1 MVRTTLVL
9 ACAALV
15 LSGCDSAPTGP
26 APSTPPP
33 PTTSTATTSSS
44 TAPASLTPVRRV
56 FDAAHV
62 QDGVRRVLTES
73 YLIAGVG
80 DVSCPAGEDVVAGHI
95 FECTVDIAGEKEKVT
110 ITVRDAAGGY
120 EVSQPEP

>member
-1 MVRTTLVL
+1 MVL
-9 ACAALV
+9 ACAALL
-15 LSGCDSAPTGP
+15 LSGCDSAPAGP

-33 PTTSTATTSSS
+33 VTTSTP
-44 TAPASLTPVRRV
+44 TAHSSLTPVRRV
-56 FDAAHV
+56 FDAAQV

-73 YLIAGVG
+73 YLIGGVG
-80 DVSCPAGEDVVAGHI
+80 EVSCPAGEDVVAGRI
-95 FECTVDIAGEKEKVT
+95 FECRVDIAGEKAKVT

>member
-1 MVRTTLVL
+1 MRTTVVL
-9 ACAALV
+9 ACAALL
-15 LSGCDSAPTGP
+15 LSGCDSAPERP
-26 APSTPPP
+26 APTTPPP
-33 PTTSTATTSSS
+33 VTTSSPT
-44 TAPASLTPVRRV
+44 TAASLTPVRRV
-56 FDAAHV
+56 FDATQV

-73 YLIAGVG
+73 YLIGGVG
-80 DVSCPAGEDVVAGHI
+80 EVSCPAGEDVVAGHI